1 MKYSFMHDGS
11 IANKPDG
18 RKQGA
23 IEQNSEGFST
33 VSDGSGNF
41 GDMAKVKI

>member
-33 VSDGSGNF
+33 VSDGFDLRETGE
-41 GDMAKVKI
+41 KY